1 MPWYVKILVILVLSL
16 TLNQGYALGGHV
28 KGPKG
33 MPEIKFFTQEYP
45 RHTECGQLTKKTHVQ
60 RTEKEEITWTIFF
73 SGDSENPLLTIYEK
87 LKYGYMVEGFII
99 ADFWLDKDQD
109 GHIDYHERNSYP
121 NWTFEKKYP
130 TPCDAIK

>member
-99 ADFWLDKDQD
+99 ADFWLDK
-109 GHIDYHERNSYP
+109 
-121 NWTFEKKYP
+121 
-130 TPCDAIK
+130 IKTDTLIITRETVILTGLSRKNILLLAMR